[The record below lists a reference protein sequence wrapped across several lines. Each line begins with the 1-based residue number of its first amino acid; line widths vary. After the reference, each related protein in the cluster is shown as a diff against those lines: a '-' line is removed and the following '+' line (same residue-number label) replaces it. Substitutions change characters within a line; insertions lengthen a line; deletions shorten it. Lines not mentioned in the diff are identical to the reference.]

1 MSFGHTSSIVERGL
15 GSPRCKKELLRE
27 AGALVAES
35 FADVPALAA
44 QALART

>member
-15 GSPRCKKELLRE
+15 GSPRRKKELLRA

-35 FADVPALAA
+35 FADVPELVV